1 MTVSLSR
8 KSAMQ
13 VLSVVLT
20 QCGIAH
26 VCDPAEDDS
35 TDDNINITDKTAEG
49 HEMHVQCVTPFSPRG
64 QLDYELSVMDEE
76 CTFHHILD
84 SATSDPKK
92 IAQVVAEFISGK
104 RKTPK

>member
-1 MTVSLSR
+1 MNTSVSH

-13 VLSVVLT
+13 VLSYVLT

-35 TDDNINITDKTAEG
+35 TDDNIDITDKTSEG
-49 HEMHVQCVTPFSPRG
+49 HEMHVQCATTFSPRG
-64 QLDYELSVMDEE
+64 QLDYQLSVKDEE

-84 SATSDPKK
+84 SVTSDPKK
-92 IAQVVAEFISGK
+92 VAKVITEFISGK
-104 RKTPK
+104 RKIRK